1 MLLFFFNFWIINP
14 YVFFFQIDFQ
24 LQIFI
29 RVAVFTYEQ
38 VFVYVAVNFYS
49 VNTVSTVIVRQDG
62 SEARRIVQPFYTF
75 FLIIFLFLSLAFI
88 FEWASMQD

>member
-29 RVAVFTYEQ
+29 RVAIFTYEQ

-49 VNTVSTVIVRQDG
+49 ESVDDSIKGADKFLLGLTPSSRTF
-62 SEARRIVQPFYTF
+62 SAERIRLPLPDF
-75 FLIIFLFLSLAFI
+75 SLLK
-88 FEWASMQD
+88 ASW